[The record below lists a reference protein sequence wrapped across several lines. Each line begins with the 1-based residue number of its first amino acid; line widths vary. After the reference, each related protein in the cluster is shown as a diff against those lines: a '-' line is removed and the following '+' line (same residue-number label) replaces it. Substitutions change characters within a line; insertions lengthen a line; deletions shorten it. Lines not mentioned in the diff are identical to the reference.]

1 MQTQFYKIRCISCK
15 AVFTEQETTTNCLK
29 CNSALDVEYDYEYI
43 GGRLNKYA
51 LENSPL
57 SARKYLDF
65 YPINDLSTLV
75 TLNEGGTPLHKSVNI
90 QKKLGLKNL
99 YIKNEGANPTG
110 VFKDRGSLVELTKA
124 REMKVKAVCCA
135 STGNMAA
142 SVSAYAAVANLPCF
156 VFVPEGTPIGKL
168 SQTLSYGAKV
178 IQVRGTYA
186 DCVKLCEQT
195 AKKFNY
201 YLAGDY
207 ALRGEGQKSIA
218 FEIIEQLFWK
228 VPDYVIIPVGCGT
241 NLSAVWK
248 GFKEFYKLG
257 LIDKLPKMIAVQPE
271 TVPTIVKAFHDG
283 KKRYH
288 KVEKPLSVASAVGI
302 GEPQDDIKVLRA
314 LRDSNGNAE
323 TATEEEILEASMLLS
338 RKESLFVEPS
348 AALGIACLP
357 QLMKRGI
364 IKENDIVVCV
374 TTGAGLKDP
383 KSVLSILPDPPTL
396 EANFAEVE
404 NYFKNKLYEIQGVGG
419 KTKNKILWEK
429 APTLAQIQKTMKD
442 EFQLKL
448 DKRLMDQIV
457 KEAGAFAKKGKKI
470 TNLDLQNIVEEALNQ
485 LSESKKI
492 LDIIDFKITDSKHEE
507 AEAEA
512 VVLFNGVKISA
523 KSQGVGTVDAL
534 ISAVQKAIK
543 GKDQL
548 SMKLED
554 YNVEIATGG
563 IDAVVKVTIKFKD
576 KHNNQIIAKATSPDL
591 IAASISAFEKG
602 YNMLYW
608 KSKTHKK

>member
-1 MQTQFYKIRCISCK
+1 MQTPFYKIRCVSCK
-15 AVFTEQETTTNCLK
+15 ATYTEQETTTKCLK
-29 CNSALDVEYDYEYI
+29 CDSALDVEYDYEYI
-43 GGRLNKYA
+43 RGRLNKYA

-65 YPINDLSTLV
+65 YPINDLGTLV
-75 TLNEGGTPLHKSVNI
+75 TLNEGGTPLHKCINI
-90 QKKLGLKNL
+90 QKKFGLKNL

-228 VPDYVIIPVGCGT
+228 VPDFVIVPVGCGT
-241 NLSAVWK
+241 NMAAIWK
-248 GFKEFYKLG
+248 GFKEFHKLG
-257 LIDKLPKMIAVQPE
+257 LIEKLPKMIAVQPE
-271 TVPTIVKAFHDG
+271 TVPTIVKAFREG
-283 KKRYH
+283 KKRYC

-314 LRDSNGNAE
+314 MRESHGDGE
-323 TATEEEILEASMLLS
+323 TATEEEILEAEMLLS

-348 AALGIACLP
+348 AALVVACLP
-357 QLMKRGI
+357 NLIKRKV

-383 KSVLSILPDPPTL
+383 KSVLSIVPDPPTL
-396 EANFAEVE
+396 EADFGEVE

-419 KTKNKILWEK
+419 KARNKILWEK
-429 APTLAQIQKTMKD
+429 TPTLAQIQKTMKD
-442 EFQLKL
+442 EFQLSL
-448 DKRLMDQIV
+448 DKRLMEIIV
-457 KEAGAFAKKGKKI
+457 KEAAAFAKKGKKI
-470 TNLDLQNIVEEALNQ
+470 TNIDLQNIVEEAINH

-492 LDIIDFKITDSKHEE
+492 LEVLDFKITDSMREE
-507 AEAEA
+507 AQAEA
-512 VVLFNGVKISA
+512 VVKFAGEQIKA

-548 SMKLED
+548 HMKLED

-576 KHNNQIIAKATSPDL
+576 KNNNQTIAKSTSPDL
-591 IAASISAFEKG
+591 IAASINAFEKG

-608 KSKTHKK
+608 KGKTQKK